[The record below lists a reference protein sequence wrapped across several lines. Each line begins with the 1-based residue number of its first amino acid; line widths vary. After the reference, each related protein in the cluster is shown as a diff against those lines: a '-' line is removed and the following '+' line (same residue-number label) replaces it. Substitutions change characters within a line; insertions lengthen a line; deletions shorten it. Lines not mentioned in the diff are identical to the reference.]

1 MKTIGAFR
9 DACLERLPSVSI
21 ITKIAFQNAFSAV
34 FTLELQKEEKV
45 VVRYKKKSFAT
56 RNIAEK
62 REIIRAGG
70 PTTALKTKV
79 DTRTFQK
86 NF

>member
-1 MKTIGAFR
+1 
-9 DACLERLPSVSI
+9 
-21 ITKIAFQNAFSAV
+21 V
-34 FTLELQKEEKV
+34 FTLELQMEEKV